1 MRRPSARVWALVAI
15 VVVVLAAAGAYLL
28 NAYRSSTAA
37 PTATHTAGPALADVT
52 AGPYVAFRST
62 APDDAYGSL
71 ALVPLDDPS
80 GPRTYTDIQC
90 DRVAA
95 VRGEAACLRTN
106 AGVATTYE
114 ALLLGA
120 DWSTTTSWPLPGV
133 PSRTRLSPDG
143 RMVAT
148 TAFVTGH
155 SYATTGFVTQT
166 LIHDLTN
173 GTTWDLEEF
182 SLIVDGEA
190 VAPVD
195 RNLWGVTFVDDTTF
209 YATAQSASMGHTWL
223 VRGDL
228 DARTVTA
235 IHEGACPSLSP
246 DGTRLAFKVQTSD
259 SPVHWS
265 IGILDLATGEQR
277 VLTGESRSFDD
288 QIAWLDDDTVLYGLP
303 RENEPGVTD
312 VWALG
317 TQDGSTPRL
326 FIPEAWSPQVVGG

>member
-1 MRRPSARVWALVAI
+1 MRRPPARVLALVAI
-15 VVVVLAAAGAYLL
+15 VVVVVVGAGAYLL
-28 NAYRSSTAA
+28 NAYRSSTAV
-37 PTATHTAGPALADVT
+37 PTASHTAGPDIASVT

-71 ALVPLDDPS
+71 AVVPLDDPS
-80 GPRTYTDIQC
+80 GPRTYTDVQC

-114 ALLLGA
+114 ALLLGS
-120 DWSTTTSWPLPGV
+120 DWSTTETWPLPGV

-166 LIHDLTN
+166 MIHDLST
-173 GTTWDLEEF
+173 GEAWDLEDF
-182 SLIVDGEA
+182 SLVVDGST

-223 VRGDL
+223 VRGDIETT
-228 DARTVTA
+228 TVTA

-265 IGILDLATGEQR
+265 IGVLDLATGEQQ
-277 VLTGESRSFDD
+277 VLTGETRSFDD
-288 QIAWLDDDTVLYGLP
+288 QIAWLDNSTVLYGLP
-303 RENEPGVTD
+303 RDGEPGVTD
-312 VWALG
+312 VWELATG
-317 TQDGSTPRL
+317 DGATPRL
-326 FIPEAWSPQVVGG
+326 FMPQAWSPQVVGG